1 MSSLTALVPV
11 LCRVWLT
18 IRSAANAHSF
28 EFCSGEC
35 YYHHSR
41 GPPLP
46 RSFSVI
52 EMACRFGE

>member
-28 EFCSGEC
+28 EFLFLDTAAITTAAAL
-35 YYHHSR
+35 R
-41 GPPLP
+41 
-46 RSFSVI
+46 
-52 EMACRFGE
+52 